1 MTQSASASGPTTIPT
16 PTPTP
21 APTVAPT
28 QDTSPTSAASIGL
41 ATGSRPKIKIALKR
55 NGENGW
61 VPSNASSEDSVNKQ
75 PDLGVASVV
84 GNVSSFLSG
93 IRASFRQDS
102 VYVSGKVH
110 PSKQNTKDY

>member
-1 MTQSASASGPTTIPT
+1 MENFVTDFRKKYPHVPESLYGKFAKPTVPSTPALQNSLSTKSASTTGPTPIPT

-28 QDTSPTSAASIGL
+28 QDMSSNSAASIGL

-61 VPSNASSEDSVNKQ
+61 VPSNASSEVSVNNQ
-75 PDLGVASVV
+75 PDLG
-84 GNVSSFLSG
+84 
-93 IRASFRQDS
+93 I
-102 VYVSGKVH
+102 
-110 PSKQNTKDY
+110 